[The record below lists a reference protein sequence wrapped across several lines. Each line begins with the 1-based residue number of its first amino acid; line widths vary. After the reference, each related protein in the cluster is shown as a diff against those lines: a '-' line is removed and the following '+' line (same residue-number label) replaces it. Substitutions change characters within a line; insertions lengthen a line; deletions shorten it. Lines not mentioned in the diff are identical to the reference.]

1 MTRRSI
7 LFGAL
12 AVFAVAVLLNTPA
25 AVALG
30 ETKTFSSPRLTVRN
44 MIGEIRIEAG
54 GAEFEV
60 IVDVQGKDARE
71 GSIRVVASEDELDI
85 LFPEGTSDFVY
96 PKLEGREVNFEAK
109 QSGNWASKMIGA
121 MVGSGKINVSRN
133 GAGLEVWADV
143 TIRVPN
149 GLSLEVEHGV
159 GKVVI
164 DNADGDL
171 QVSTRSGN
179 VEVDGASGELS
190 VATGIGDVSLMRVR
204 SVEAQVATGSGDVRA
219 DDFDGDELQVATG
232 SGDVEV
238 AMIRGQ
244 SIQVATGSGEIN
256 AREVDAESVEL
267 ATGSGDVSLALDH
280 MGGGKFSIGTGSGD
294 IALTMPVGASADLHA
309 ETDGGEIRVALG
321 DAEFQQQDRD
331 EVRLTVGQGG
341 ARVRLGSGNGDITI
355 GN

>member
-12 AVFAVAVLLNTPA
+12 AVFALTVLMTTPA
-25 AVALG
+25 TVALG
-30 ETKTFSSPRLTVRN
+30 ETKSFSTERLTVRN

-54 GAEFEV
+54 GSAFEV

-71 GSIRVVASEDELDI
+71 GMIRIEAQEDEMDVV
-85 LFPEGTSDFVY
+85 FPEGTSDFVY
-96 PKLEGREVNFEAK
+96 PKLEGNKVNFEAK
-109 QSGNWASKMIGA
+109 NGGNWASKMIGG
-121 MVGSGKINVSRN
+121 MVGSGKINVSRS
-133 GAGLEVWADV
+133 GSGLEVWADV
-143 TIRVPN
+143 TIRVPS

-159 GKVVI
+159 GKVVV

-190 VATGIGDVSLMRVR
+190 VATGSGDVRLARVS

-219 DDFDGDELQVATG
+219 DDFTGDELQVATG

-244 SIQVATGSGEIN
+244 SVQVATGSGEID
-256 AREVDAESVEL
+256 AREVDSESVEL
-267 ATGSGDVSLALDH
+267 ATGSGDVTLLLDQ
-280 MGGGKFSIGTGSGD
+280 MGGGEYSVGTGSGD
-294 IALTMPVGASADLHA
+294 IALTMPLGASADLHA
-309 ETDGGEIRVALG
+309 ETDGGEILVALG
-321 DAEFQQQDRD
+321 DAEFQQKDPD
-331 EVRLTVGQGG
+331 EVRLTVGKGG